1 VVIKVYFLGD
11 TVLLPSL
18 VPETLSWLRLCSRGS
33 SLQLARRAQRG
44 SCCRPAWRVGTLWS
58 SRGLRACRAPP
69 GMGDRGSTPRGLRR
83 RRNST
88 GSTGQ
93 QPRAAGAAP
102 PQGRGSWAAGAAGR
116 AATPQQQ
123 PPPPAA
129 MRRQAG
135 ARPAS
140 NPRARPRDAVR
151 SSKKQKQL
159 PPRGP
164 AEWYTAGCGVG
175 EGCMSCDV
183 APGPEGGYF
192 CADICN
198 SDNCELEERVEP
210 FRTWGSTAIGEFS
223 FSTRRHR
230 CTGTSG
236 ATAAAGVLRTI
247 GAAHGASRT
256 RAVILS
262 FCLLPHHSEYSVSVY
277 DGRSVGGWHQRNSF
291 VLA

>member
-1 VVIKVYFLGD
+1 VLPRVRAAARTPCAAGLLLASYLARGDPVGLPWPVYLPGATGDGRQGPHAPGVAPPPQLYGQHGAAATCCRNRATAGPRQLGRRRRRESGD
-11 TVLLPSL
+11 TAAAA
-18 VPETLSWLRLCSRGS
+18 T
-33 SLQLARRAQRG
+33 
-44 SCCRPAWRVGTLWS
+44 
-58 SRGLRACRAPP
+58 
-69 GMGDRGSTPRGLRR
+69 TPRGHAAP
-83 RRNST
+83 
-88 GSTGQ
+88 GG
-93 QPRAAGAAP
+93 RAAGLQPACTPEGCCAILQEAEAA
-102 PQGRGSWAAGAAGR
+102 A
-116 AATPQQQ
+116 
-123 PPPPAA
+123 
-129 MRRQAG
+129 
-135 ARPAS
+135 
-140 NPRARPRDAVR
+140 
-151 SSKKQKQL
+151 
-159 PPRGP
+159 PRGP

>member
-1 VVIKVYFLGD
+1 
-11 TVLLPSL
+11 LPSL

-151 SSKKQKQL
+151 SSKKQKKL
-159 PPRGP
+159 PPPRGP
-164 AEWYTAGCGVG
+164 ADWYTAGCDVG
-175 EGCMSCDV
+175 DGCMSCDA

-198 SDNCELEERVEP
+198 SDNCELE
-210 FRTWGSTAIGEFS
+210 GSTAMGDFS
-223 FSTRRHR
+223 FWTRHHR
-230 CTGTSG
+230 CTASSTPS
-236 ATAAAGVLRTI
+236 RSWS
-247 GAAHGASRT
+247 AAHASIRVASNT
-256 RAVILS
+256 R
-262 FCLLPHHSEYSVSVY
+262 F
-277 DGRSVGGWHQRNSF
+277 
-291 VLA
+291 